1 MKKLLT
7 ITLLLLGSTLFAKI
21 NAIVSIAPEASFVHT
36 IGGDKVEVEVM
47 VKPGNSPHTYEPKAS
62 QMRLISEAD
71 IYFAIGVEFE
81 RAWLPRFKAQNNDM
95 EIIDVTTG
103 INKLPMSAEH
113 HHESEHENQKSKD
126 KNHNEEGEHL
136 DPHVWLAPSNV
147 KIIAKN
153 IYNALNVKDPKNS
166 TVYKVGYQ
174 KLLKEIEATDREIKA
189 ILSSVKAGTKFMV
202 FHPSWGYFAK
212 EYNLVQIP
220 IEVEGKEPKPK
231 QLAKLIQEA
240 KAQQIEAIFT
250 APEFSDAIAKEIA
263 RELGVPVVK
272 ISPLAENW
280 SENLIKLAKAI
291 AHKK

>member
-62 QMRLISEAD
+62 QMRVVSEAN

-113 HHESEHENQKSKD
+113 HHESKD

-153 IYNALNVKDPKNS
+153 IYTALIAKDPKNS
-166 TVYKVGYQ
+166 DVYREGYQ
-174 KLLKEIEATDREIKA
+174 KLLKEIEATDKEIKA

-212 EYNLVQIP
+212 EYNLIQIP
-220 IEVEGKEPKPK
+220 IEIEGKEPKPK
-231 QLAKLIQEA
+231 QLAILIQEA
-240 KAQQIEAIFT
+240 KAQQIQTIFT

-272 ISPLAENW
+272 ISPLATNW

-291 AHKK
+291 AYKK